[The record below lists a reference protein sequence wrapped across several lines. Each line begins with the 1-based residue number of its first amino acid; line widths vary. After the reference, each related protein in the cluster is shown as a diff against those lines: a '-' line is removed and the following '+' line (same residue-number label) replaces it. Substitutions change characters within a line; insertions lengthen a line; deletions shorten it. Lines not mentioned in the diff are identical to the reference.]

1 MAGWAQI
8 AGASSGELIWGSA
21 SGRLDTITFSM
32 DASRRRLTDWSA
44 STTEVAP
51 QTDLKNDWFKG
62 ETFQYL
68 PTKQELWAS
77 GFEPV
82 LHGWKPSS
90 PIIGPD
96 TNVLALGSCFARYFI
111 LWLGDHGFNRSIP
124 ESPYNALINFG
135 FGFENI
141 AVIAQ
146 QFRWAFDRLDSRNAF
161 WVGKDKQ
168 RVQAT
173 EEGRLLAREAL
184 QRAEVLIIT
193 LGLSEIWHDRTTG
206 EPMWRAVPLESYDP
220 SRHAFK
226 VLSVSE
232 TVASFE
238 EIDAIRREYLPG
250 LKILYTVSPVRLRMT
265 FRPIAALT
273 ANSASKAI
281 LRAALDE
288 FLRAHWDEVNRHYFY
303 FPSYEIVTELLGE
316 PFRADMRHL
325 YPHVPERLLS
335 LFAAHYTSLST
346 EELPAAPDASESDLR
361 RTIIALEKK
370 VEELQGVCDERAAVI
385 GVLDKAARERLELIE
400 RLDADLKRQ
409 AALAARPNK

>member
-1 MAGWAQI
+1 MGVGPRTRFA
-8 AGASSGELIWGSA
+8 
-21 SGRLDTITFSM
+21 RL
-32 DASRRRLTDWSA
+32 
-44 STTEVAP
+44 
-51 QTDLKNDWFKG
+51 
-62 ETFQYL
+62 ETQ
-68 PTKQELWAS
+68 Q
-77 GFEPV
+77 
-82 LHGWKPSS
+82 

-265 FRPIAALT
+265 FVRSPRLPPTALRKPSCAPRWT
-273 ANSASKAI
+273 NSSGHTGMK
-281 LRAALDE
+281 
-288 FLRAHWDEVNRHYFY
+288 
-303 FPSYEIVTELLGE
+303 
-316 PFRADMRHL
+316 
-325 YPHVPERLLS
+325 
-335 LFAAHYTSLST
+335 
-346 EELPAAPDASESDLR
+346 
-361 RTIIALEKK
+361 
-370 VEELQGVCDERAAVI
+370 
-385 GVLDKAARERLELIE
+385 
-400 RLDADLKRQ
+400 
-409 AALAARPNK
+409 